1 MMVVE
6 GDSLQELGM
15 MKDGQPPASK
25 ASIDAMFYV
34 KMVEGDELIGSVMVQ
49 YGTISNPSFPQY
61 LKLYA
66 TPNININH
74 ALGTAED

>member
-34 KMVEGDELIGSVMVQ
+34 KMVEGNGGSKCLICSR
-49 YGTISNPSFPQY
+49 YGTVSYQN
-61 LKLYA
+61 
-66 TPNININH
+66 
-74 ALGTAED
+74 